1 MAPDHDA
8 DRLSLPVDIDVLI
21 AFAESDSPDV
31 DAESAA
37 AGARIAERLLRGG
50 AVSRGEAGST
60 AVGDLGARRAV
71 MAVPGWTVQPLAA
84 SSEGERTAIR
94 AVQKQLDQELGI
106 EFTRSPAG
114 AEQTRIS
121 VHSFG
126 ARAAAGDIVRV
137 AVSLGAERTE
147 LLVVLYADADGTLT
161 GQVVTKALTM
171 SEDLEISLLPGAALG
186 STHTSAVTDAVRCSL
201 TAGRNAWRRVAK
213 GLPAGD
219 PVRAAIVAGLS

>member
-21 AFAESDSPDV
+21 AFAESGSPDV

-37 AGARIAERLLRGG
+37 AGARIAERLLRLG
-50 AVSRGEAGST
+50 AVSGGSA
-60 AVGDLGARRAV
+60 AVGALGARRAV
-71 MAVPGWTVQPLAA
+71 MAIPGWTVQPLAA
-84 SSEGERTAIR
+84 SSESETTATPT
-94 AVQKQLDQELGI
+94 VQKQRDRELGI
-106 EFTRSPAG
+106 EFARAPAG

-137 AVSLGAERTE
+137 AVRLGAERSE
-147 LLVVLYADADGTLT
+147 LLVVLYTDDDGTLT
-161 GQVVTKALTM
+161 GQVVTRALTM
-171 SEDLEISLLPGAALG
+171 AEDLEISLLPGAALG

-213 GLPAGD
+213 GLPDGD

>member
-21 AFAESDSPDV
+21 AFAESGSPDV

-37 AGARIAERLLRGG
+37 AGARIAERLLRLG
-50 AVSRGEAGST
+50 AVSGGSA
-60 AVGDLGARRAV
+60 AVGALGARRAV
-71 MAVPGWTVQPLAA
+71 MAIPGWTVQPLAA
-84 SSEGERTAIR
+84 SSESETTATPT
-94 AVQKQLDQELGI
+94 VQKQRDRELGI
-106 EFTRSPAG
+106 EFARAPAG

-137 AVSLGAERTE
+137 AVRLGAERSE
-147 LLVVLYADADGTLT
+147 LLVVLYTDDDGTLT
-161 GQVVTKALTM
+161 GQVVTRALTM
-171 SEDLEISLLPGAALG
+171 AEDLEISLLPGAALG
-186 STHTSAVTDAVRCSL
+186 STHTTAVTEAVRCSL

-213 GLPAGD
+213 GLPDGD

>member
-1 MAPDHDA
+1 MTVPDHEA

-21 AFAESDSPDV
+21 AFAESDGPEV

-50 AVSRGEAGST
+50 TGS
-60 AVGDLGARRAV
+60 DELGARRAV

-84 SSEGERTAIR
+84 SSEADTTAPR
-94 AVQKQLDQELGI
+94 AVQKQLDRELGI

-126 ARAAAGDIVRV
+126 ARATAGDIVRV
-137 AVSLGAERTE
+137 AVSVGGERAE
-147 LLVVLYADADGTLT
+147 LLVVLYADDDGTLT
-161 GQVVTKALTM
+161 GQVVTRALTM
-171 SEDLEISLLPGAALG
+171 SEDLEISLLPGASLG
-186 STHTSAVTDAVRCSL
+186 TTHTAAVTDAVRCSL

>member
-8 DRLSLPVDIDVLI
+8 DRLSLPIDIDVLI
-21 AFAESDSPDV
+21 AFAEADSPEV

-37 AGARIAERLLRGG
+37 AGARIAARLLRGG
-50 AVSRGEAGST
+50 SA
-60 AVGDLGARRAV
+60 AVGDLDARRAA

-84 SSEGERTAIR
+84 SSEGETTATR

-147 LLVVLYADADGTLT
+147 LLVVLYADTDGTLT
-161 GQVVTKALTM
+161 GQVVTRALTM